1 MKKQAKAQAQVQ
13 AKNLIANIA
22 VEFDS
27 ISTKLEKRD
36 VQVKKL
42 KSSNDYLHN
51 RNRMLRL
58 ERKNLRTALSEQYEA
73 LISYVTELEKKNI
86 ELHRKL
92 LKK

>member
-1 MKKQAKAQAQVQ
+1 MKKQQQ

-27 ISTKLEKRD
+27 ISTQLEKRN

-58 ERKNLRTALSEQYEA
+58 ERKNLRAALSEQYEA

-86 ELHRKL
+86 DLHRKL

>member
-1 MKKQAKAQAQVQ
+1 MKKQQQ
-13 AKNLIANIA
+13 AKNLITSIA

-58 ERKNLRTALSEQYEA
+58 ERKNLRIALSEQYEA
-73 LISYVTELEKKNI
+73 LVSYVTELEKKNI

>member
-1 MKKQAKAQAQVQ
+1 MKKQQQQAQA
-13 AKNLIANIA
+13 KSLITSIA
-22 VEFDS
+22 VEFDT

-73 LISYVTELEKKNI
+73 LVSYVTELEKKNI
-86 ELHRKL
+86 DLHRKL

>member
-1 MKKQAKAQAQVQ
+1 MKKQQDYKTMV
-13 AKNLIANIA
+13 ANIA

-27 ISTKLEKRD
+27 ISTQLEKKN

>member
-1 MKKQAKAQAQVQ
+1 MKKQQQQAQA
-13 AKNLIANIA
+13 KSLITSIA
-22 VEFDS
+22 VEFDT
-27 ISTKLEKRD
+27 INTQLEKKN

>member
-1 MKKQAKAQAQVQ
+1 MKKQQQ

-27 ISTKLEKRD
+27 ISTQLEKRN

-58 ERKNLRTALSEQYEA
+58 ERKNLRAALSEQYEA
-73 LISYVTELEKKNI
+73 LVSYVTELEKKNI

>member
-1 MKKQAKAQAQVQ
+1 MKQQQQQAQAKS
-13 AKNLIANIA
+13 LITSIA
-22 VEFDS
+22 VEFDT

-73 LISYVTELEKKNI
+73 LVSYVTELEKKNI
-86 ELHRKL
+86 DLHRKL

>member
-1 MKKQAKAQAQVQ
+1 MKKQQDYKTMV
-13 AKNLIANIA
+13 ANIA

-27 ISTKLEKRD
+27 ISTQLEKKN

-86 ELHRKL
+86 ELHHKL
-92 LKK
+92 LRK

>member
-1 MKKQAKAQAQVQ
+1 MKKQQDYKTMV
-13 AKNLIANIA
+13 ANIA

-27 ISTKLEKRD
+27 ISTQLEKKN

-73 LISYVTELEKKNI
+73 LIFYVTELEKKNI

>member
-1 MKKQAKAQAQVQ
+1 MKKQQDYKTMV
-13 AKNLIANIA
+13 ANIA

-27 ISTKLEKRD
+27 ISTQLEKRN

-58 ERKNLRTALSEQYEA
+58 ERKNLRTALSEQYES

>member
-1 MKKQAKAQAQVQ
+1 MKKQQQDYKTMV
-13 AKNLIANIA
+13 ANIA

-27 ISTKLEKRD
+27 ISTQLEKRN

-73 LISYVTELEKKNI
+73 LVSYVTELEKKNI
-86 ELHRKL
+86 DLHRKL

>member
-1 MKKQAKAQAQVQ
+1 MKKQQDYKTMV
-13 AKNLIANIA
+13 ANIA

-27 ISTKLEKRD
+27 ISTQLEKRTT
-36 VQVKKL
+36 QVKKL

-92 LKK
+92 GGL

>member
-1 MKKQAKAQAQVQ
+1 MKKQQQDYKTMV
-13 AKNLIANIA
+13 ANIA

-27 ISTKLEKRD
+27 ISTQLEKKN

-58 ERKNLRTALSEQYEA
+58 ERKNLQIALSEQYEA
-73 LISYVTELEKKNI
+73 LVSYVTELEKKNI

>member
-1 MKKQAKAQAQVQ
+1 MKKQQDYKTMV
-13 AKNLIANIA
+13 ANIA

-27 ISTKLEKRD
+27 ISTQLEKKN

-73 LISYVTELEKKNI
+73 LISYATELEKKNI

>member
-1 MKKQAKAQAQVQ
+1 MKKQQQDYKTMV
-13 AKNLIANIA
+13 ANIA

-27 ISTKLEKRD
+27 ISTQLEKKN

-58 ERKNLRTALSEQYEA
+58 ERKNLRAALSEQYEA

-86 ELHRKL
+86 DLHRKL

>member
-1 MKKQAKAQAQVQ
+1 MKKQQQDYKTMV
-13 AKNLIANIA
+13 ANIA

-27 ISTKLEKRD
+27 ISTQLEKKN

-58 ERKNLRTALSEQYEA
+58 ERKNLRAALSEQYEA
-73 LISYVTELEKKNI
+73 LVSYVTELEKKNI